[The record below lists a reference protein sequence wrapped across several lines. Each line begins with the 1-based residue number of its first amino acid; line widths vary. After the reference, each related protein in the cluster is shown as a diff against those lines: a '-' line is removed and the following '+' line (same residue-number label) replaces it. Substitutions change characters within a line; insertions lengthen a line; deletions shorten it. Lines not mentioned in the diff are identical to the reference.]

1 MSRYVTTGEA
11 GRELGISTA
20 TLTRWA
26 AAGLV
31 VPAERTAGGHYRWD
45 LPVLR
50 AQVQR
55 LPRASAH
62 RGPRAAAEDIARVV
76 HAANRELQIVQGDPR
91 PSPPWDEAS
100 EYEVRQSIGAVQ
112 EALRGVTPE
121 QSHEAWCARL
131 RADGWRYGEVKDEGA
146 KTHPCLVP
154 FAELPEG
161 QQLKDV
167 LLVAIIQTLAP
178 LSAEDA
184 SGRSRPPSANE
195 VN

>member
-1 MSRYVTTGEA
+1 MSRYITTGEA
-11 GRELGISTA
+11 SRELGISTA

-26 AAGLV
+26 AADLV

-50 AQVQR
+50 AQMQR

-62 RGPRAAAEDIARVV
+62 RGPRAAEEEIARVV
-76 HAANRELQIVQGDPR
+76 HAANREWQIVHGDRR

-100 EYEVRQSIGAVQ
+100 EYQVQSSIDAVQ
-112 EALRGVTPE
+112 EVLRGLTPE
-121 QSHEAWCARL
+121 QTHEAWCARL

-154 FAELPEG
+154 FAELPED
-161 QQLKDV
+161 QRRKDV
-167 LLVAIIQTLAP
+167 LVVAIVRALAP
-178 LSAEDA
+178 RAGL
-184 SGRSRPPSANE
+184 PSTAGQATA
-195 VN
+195 

>member
-11 GRELGISTA
+11 ARELGISTA

-31 VPAERTAGGHYRWD
+31 VPAQRTAGGHYRWD

-62 RGPRAAAEDIARVV
+62 LRPRAAVEDIARVV
-76 HAANRELQIVQGDPR
+76 HAANRELQIVQGDSW

-100 EYEVRQSIGAVQ
+100 EYQVQESIDGVE

-121 QSHEAWCARL
+121 QSHEAWCTRL
-131 RADGWRYGEVKDEGA
+131 RANGWQYGEVKDEAA

-154 FAELPEG
+154 FAELPEE
-161 QQLKDV
+161 QQRKDA
-167 LLVAIIQTLAP
+167 LLVAIVQVLAP
-178 LSAEDA
+178 HA
-184 SGRSRPPSANE
+184 G
-195 VN
+195 

>member
-1 MSRYVTTGEA
+1 MSRYVTSGDA
-11 GRELGISTA
+11 ARELSISTA

-62 RGPRAAAEDIARVV
+62 LGPRTAVEDIARVV

-100 EYEVRQSIGAVQ
+100 EHEVREPIDGVQ
-112 EALRGVTPE
+112 EALHGITPE
-121 QSHEAWCARL
+121 QAHEGWCARL
-131 RADGWRYGEVKDEGA
+131 RADGWRYGEVKDEAA

-154 FAELPEG
+154 FADLPEG
-161 QQLKDV
+161 QRRKDV
-167 LLVAIIQTLAP
+167 LLVAIVQALAP
-178 LSAEDA
+178 QA
-184 SGRSRPPSANE
+184 G
-195 VN
+195 